1 MINRRK
7 FLEAGAAVGVGAM
20 LPMKAAKAAEAM
32 TRAGRPNSAGAPAGA
47 GVSPPL
53 AKFVDALPNPIGPA
67 FTYVPNAVMGG
78 VPYYEIPMKAFTQQ
92 LHRDLPPT
100 YLWGYGGTFP
110 SRTIETVVGKPIRV
124 RWRNDLA
131 LPDPKRG
138 TIGDVHPLA
147 SAIDRVNVDGVAGNP
162 DQRIATHLHGGHV
175 PWTSDGGPKSWYT
188 TGKKPIIADPAF
200 FNGDTYDYPNN
211 QPGTTLWF
219 HDHAM
224 GITRMN
230 VMAGAAG
237 FYIVRD
243 PNEAALNLPSGK
255 YEVALAIQDRIFNTD
270 GSLFYPGPPLVP
282 EFFGDTML
290 VNGKVWPYFDV
301 EPRKYRIRILNG
313 CNARFLRMQL
323 IVSAADGTLPST
335 RFWVNA
341 PFVQIGAEG
350 GFLPTPTAPFNQLL
364 MGPAERADLIVDFSA
379 FAGKNLLLYN
389 DAATPFGNTQDT
401 RGAIPQVMLFRVG
414 TSVTTPDTST
424 IPTDF
429 TSQGLYSVA
438 APVITASTPNRITTL
453 DEITD
458 SAGFLRQLINQVGYE
473 KDTFNGLP
481 GVPVAPDTATLG
493 TTEIWEIINTT
504 VDVHPIHLHQTMFKI
519 LSRQPFSVAQYQA
532 KRVHGVPLD
541 PTPYLKQDQVSG
553 PAPNETGWKDTVKA
567 NPGEVTR
574 IAMRWDDYTGHYVYH
589 CHILEHE
596 EHDMMRALDIL
607 PAV

>member
-20 LPMKAAKAAEAM
+20 IPTKIAKAAEAAS
-32 TRAGRPNSAGAPAGA
+32 RAAGTAAPGGG
-47 GVSPPL
+47 GVSPTL
-53 AKFVDALPNPIGPA
+53 TKFVDALPNPIGTA
-67 FTYVPNAVMGG
+67 FTYTPKGVMGG
-78 VPYYEIPMKAFTQQ
+78 VPFYEIPMVAFTQK

-100 YLWGYGGTFP
+100 YLWCYGGTFP
-110 SRTIETVVGKPIRV
+110 SRTIEATVGKPIRI
-124 RWRNDLA
+124 RWRNDLR
-131 LPDPKRG
+131 LPDPKTG
-138 TIGDVHPLA
+138 FAGDVHPLA
-147 SAIDRVNVDGVAGNP
+147 AAIDRVNVDGVAGFP

-175 PWTSDGGPKSWYT
+175 PWTSDGGPKAWYT
-188 TGKKPIIADPAF
+188 TGKKPIIADPNF

-224 GITRMN
+224 GITRYN
-230 VMAGAAG
+230 VMAGTAG
-237 FYIVRD
+237 FWILRD
-243 PNEAALNLPSGK
+243 PNESKLNLPSGK
-255 YEVALAIQDRIFNTD
+255 FEVALAIQDRTFNPD

-301 EPRKYRIRILNG
+301 EPRKYRIRILDG

-323 IVSAADGTLPST
+323 VVANADGTLPSST
-335 RFWVNA
+335 RFWQNV

-364 MGPAERADLIVDFSA
+364 MGPAERADVIVDFSG
-379 FAGKNLLLYN
+379 FAGKNILLFN

-401 RGAIPQVMLFRVG
+401 RGSIPEVMLFRVG
-414 TSVTTPDTST
+414 TSLSAPDTST
-424 IPTDF
+424 IPADF
-429 TSQGLYSVA
+429 TSYGLFKVD
-438 APVITASTPNRITTL
+438 APVVKTETPRIVKTL

-458 SAGFLRQLINQVGYE
+458 SNGFLRQFINQYGYE
-473 KDTFNGLP
+473 KDTYIGLP
-481 GVPVAPDTATLG
+481 GVPVAPDTVTLNS
-493 TTEIWEIINTT
+493 TEVWQIVNTT

-519 LSRQPFSVAQYQA
+519 LSRQPFSVSQYQA

-541 PTPYLKQDQVSG
+541 PTPFLKQDMLSG
-553 PAPNETGWKDTVKA
+553 PAPNETGFKDTVKA
-567 NPGEVTR
+567 NPGEVTQ
-574 IAMRWDDYTGHYVYH
+574 IAMRWEDYAGHYVYH

-607 PAV
+607 PAL

>member
-7 FLEAGAAVGVGAM
+7 FLEAGAAVGVGTM
-20 LPMKAAKAAEAM
+20 LPLKIGRAAEQLS
-32 TRAGRPNSAGAPAGA
+32 RAGTAAPG
-47 GVSPPL
+47 GGGISPTL
-53 AKFVDALPNPIGPA
+53 TKFVDPLPLPPA
-67 FTYVPNAVMGG
+67 YAPNAVING
-78 VPYYEIPMKAFTQQ
+78 VPFYEIPMKAFTQK

-110 SRTIETVVGKPIRV
+110 SRSIIATVGQPIRI
-124 RWRNDLA
+124 RWRNDLV
-131 LPDPKRG
+131 LPDPKKG
-138 TIGDVHPLA
+138 IVGDVHPLA
-147 SAIDRVNVDGVAGNP
+147 ASIDRVNVDGVAGNP

-175 PWTSDGGPKSWYT
+175 PWQSDGGPKAWYT

-224 GITRMN
+224 GITRMT
-230 VMAGAAG
+230 VMAGTAG
-237 FYIVRD
+237 FWILRD
-243 PNEAALNLPSGK
+243 ANEGVLNLPSGAF
-255 YEVALAIQDRIFNTD
+255 EIPLAIQDRTFNPD
-270 GSLFYPGPPLVP
+270 GSLFYPPAPLIP

-290 VNGKVWPYFDV
+290 VNGKVWPFFNV
-301 EPRKYRIRILNG
+301 EPRKYRFRILDG

-323 IVSAADGTLPST
+323 VVANADGTLPST
-335 RFWVNA
+335 RFWQNV

-350 GFLPTPTAPFNQLL
+350 GFLPTPTAPFNTLL
-364 MGPAERADLIVDFSA
+364 MGPAERADVIVDFSA
-379 FAGKNLLLYN
+379 FAGKNILLFN

-401 RGAIPQVMLFRVG
+401 RGSIPEVMLFRVAS
-414 TSVTTPDTST
+414 TVSAPDTST

-429 TSQGLYSVA
+429 TSHGLYSVSDPIVA
-438 APVITASTPNRITTL
+438 ANTPTRVTTL

-458 SAGFLRQLINQVGYE
+458 SAGFLRQLINQYGYE
-473 KDTFNGLP
+473 LDTFNGLP
-481 GVPVAPDTATLG
+481 GVPVPPDTATLG
-493 TTEIWEIINTT
+493 TTEVWSLINTT
-504 VDVHPIHLHQTMFKI
+504 VDVHPIHLHQTMFKV
-519 LSRQPFSVAQYQA
+519 LSRQPFSVSQYQA

-541 PTPYLKQDQVSG
+541 PTPFLKQDMLSG
-553 PAPNETGWKDTVKA
+553 PAPNESGWKDTVKA

-574 IAMRWDDYTGHYVYH
+574 IAMRWEDYTGHYVYH

-596 EHDMMRALDIL
+596 EHDMMRALDVL

>member
-20 LPMKAAKAAEAM
+20 IPLKVGKAAETIA
-32 TRAGRPNSAGAPAGA
+32 RKGSALAGGAPVVGA
-47 GVSPPL
+47 SPPL
-53 AKFVDALPNPIGPA
+53 TKFVDALPNPIGPA
-67 FTYVPNAVMGG
+67 FTYTPQALIGNVS
-78 VPYYEIPMKAFTQQ
+78 YYEIPMRAFTQQ

-110 SRTIETVVGKPIRV
+110 SRTIEAVVGKPIRV
-124 RWRNDLA
+124 RWRNDLV

-138 TIGDVHPLA
+138 IIGDVHPLA
-147 SAIDRVNVDGVAGNP
+147 GSIDRVNVDGVAGNP

-230 VMAGAAG
+230 VMAGTAG
-237 FYIVRD
+237 FYILRD
-243 PNEAALNLPSGK
+243 RNEAALNLPSGK
-255 YEVALAIQDRIFNTD
+255 YEVALAIQDRTFNAD
-270 GSLFYPGPPLVP
+270 GSLFYPAPPLIP

-290 VNGKVWPYFDV
+290 VNGKVWPYMNV
-301 EPRKYRIRILNG
+301 EPRKYRIRILDG

-323 IVSAADGTLPST
+323 VVAQPDGTLPSST
-335 RFWVNA
+335 RFWQNV

-364 MGPAERADLIVDFSA
+364 MGPAERADVIVDFSA
-379 FAGKNLLLYN
+379 FAGKNILLFN
-389 DAATPFGNTQDT
+389 DAATPFGNTADT
-401 RGAIPQVMLFRVG
+401 RGAIPEVMLFRVAATASG
-414 TSVTTPDTST
+414 PDTST

-429 TSQGLYSVA
+429 TSYGLISVA
-438 APVITASTPNRITTL
+438 TPVISASTPNRITTL

-458 SAGFLRQLINQVGYE
+458 SAGFLRQLINQYGYE
-473 KDTFNGLP
+473 RDTFNGLP
-481 GVPVAPDTATLG
+481 GVPVPPDTATLG
-493 TTEIWEIINTT
+493 TTEVWQIINTT
-504 VDVHPIHLHQTMFKI
+504 VDVHPIHTHQTMFKV
-519 LSRQPFSVAQYQA
+519 LSRQPFSVSQYQA

-541 PTPYLKQDQVSG
+541 PTPFLKQGMATG
-553 PAPNETGWKDTVKA
+553 PAPNETGWKDTVKS

-574 IAMRWDDYTGHYVYH
+574 IAMRWEDYTGHYVYH